1 MLEYLNHLKEIHTDD
16 ESRIALEKI
25 ETALTEKKYGLVWEE
40 HEEEVDKQLVH
51 NIPVFREIEV
61 LRELV
66 KIDDKKKIA
75 KKLFIS
81 ERTLYNHLANIY

>member
-1 MLEYLNHLKEIHTDD
+1 MG
-16 ESRIALEKI
+16 R
-25 ETALTEKKYGLVWEE
+25 

-66 KIDDKKKIA
+66 KGDDKKKIA
-75 KKLFIS
+75 QKLFIS
-81 ERTLYNHLANIY
+81 EKTLYNHLANIYDKLGVSNAIEAYNKAMDLGYIDPVM

>member
-1 MLEYLNHLKEIHTDD
+1 M
-16 ESRIALEKI
+16 RIVRFN
-25 ETALTEKKYGLVWEE
+25 YEE

-66 KIDDKKKIA
+66 KGDDKKKIA
-75 KKLFIS
+75 QNLFIS
-81 ERTLYNHLANIY
+81 ERTLYNHLANIYDKLGINNAIEAYNKAMDLG